1 MKNVFRHRWAK
12 VGAQAV
18 VLAALILG
26 VVSYV
31 GASKTLAVTVDGET
45 QSVTTFGS
53 TVAEALASSDIEVG
67 EQDEVTPALDAAIE
81 DDSEITVN
89 SHKSVELVVDGQER
103 TVGTTGVTVADVLA
117 QLGLEDQAEVS
128 AGADMELV
136 SLSSA
141 LEIQT
146 PKSIELIVGGES
158 QELST
163 TALTVDEVLAAEGIK
178 VGSDDIVYPSNTSAA
193 TSDDMRIRIIRV
205 STESHTETEAI
216 AHETKKV
223 SDSSMDKGDSEVTT
237 EGKNG
242 AREISYEVILHDGE
256 VYSTE
261 AVDSSVVSQPVTEVV
276 TYGTKEEAPAPSTS
290 SSSSASSSGGGT
302 TASGPSSGAWA
313 ALAECESGGNW
324 SINTGN
330 GYYGGL
336 QFSLSSWQ
344 AVGGTQYAAYPHQA
358 SPSEQIAAAERLR
371 ANGGWGH
378 WPSCSAQLGLR

>member
-1 MKNVFRHRWAK
+1 MQNVFRHRWAK
-12 VGAQAV
+12 IGAQAV

-45 QSVTTFGS
+45 QSVTTFGG
-53 TVAEALASSDIEVG
+53 TVADALASSDIEVG
-67 EQDEVTPALDAAIE
+67 EKDEVTPALDAAI
-81 DDSEITVN
+81 DDDTEITVN
-89 SHKSVELVVDGQER
+89 SHKSVELVVDGQQR

-146 PKSIELIVGGES
+146 PKTIELIVGGET
-158 QELST
+158 EEIST
-163 TALTVDEVLAAEGIK
+163 TALTVDEVLAEEGIE
-178 VGSDDIVYPSNTSAA
+178 VGADDIVYPSNTSAE
-193 TSDDMRIRIIRV
+193 TSDDMRIRIVRV

-216 AHETKKV
+216 AHETEKV

-242 AREISYEVILHDGE
+242 AREVTYEVILHDGE
-256 VYSTE
+256 VHSST
-261 AVDSSVVSQPVTEVV
+261 AVDSTVVTEPVTEVV

-290 SSSSASSSGGGT
+290 SSSSSSGGGT
-302 TASGPSSGAWA
+302 TASGPSSGTWA
-313 ALAECESGGNW
+313 ALAQCESGGNW

-344 AVGGTQYAAYPHQA
+344 AVGGTQYAPYPHQA
-358 SPSEQIAAAERLR
+358 SPSEQIAAAEVLR
-371 ANGGWGH
+371 SNGGWGH
-378 WPSCSAQLGLR
+378 WPSCSSKLGLR